1 MEQEAE
7 REERAE
13 GGRKTQGRRPR
24 WKNVDSARRGEAGRN
39 RSAAADSASSELGEA
54 ASDPSGKP
62 GAFVHQLASRPHP
75 SQGPRTGGAGAG
87 RRGLTCLG
95 Q

>member
-1 MEQEAE
+1 ME
-7 REERAE
+7 E
-13 GGRKTQGRRPR
+13 GGLYKE
-24 WKNVDSARRGEAGRN
+24 RGEAGRD
-39 RSAAADSASSELGEA
+39 RSAADSASSKLGEA

-75 SQGPRTGGAGAG
+75 GQGPGTGGVGAG

>member
-1 MEQEAE
+1 M
-7 REERAE
+7 EERGLHKE
-13 GGRKTQGRRPR
+13 
-24 WKNVDSARRGEAGRN
+24 RGEAGRN
-39 RSAAADSASSELGEA
+39 RSVADSASSELGEA

-75 SQGPRTGGAGAG
+75 GQGLGTGGVGAG